1 MSIRIMVVDDDP
13 WMSELIRQMIHA
25 SRPATEVECFSCVEA
40 AMAAWASGHYQ
51 LVLSDWNLPDGAGI
65 DLLRFIRTS
74 DTEIPLVVITERSD
88 RQSVL
93 EVRQLGISAYITK
106 PFDVPA
112 VMAKINALLPDDEL
126 APAAPALS
134 DSLDTYLSQLSASD
148 LDLPLFSSVKESLQQ
163 AFSGVPM
170 DFRELAMR
178 WQNEPALCAYLI
190 SAANS
195 AAYGG
200 GVQPCEGL
208 AQALTRLGGRTALN
222 LAIAMALRQ
231 ASVVEDPLIGLWL
244 QEQFVA
250 SERLAERVVP
260 LARQCDLD
268 PAPLHAA
275 ALLHRI
281 GELCVLY
288 QADLWAGRGHAIDD
302 DMLSLAVAT
311 YGRAFALALKA
322 RWALPMSMRELI
334 GAVYALPKSHVHRNQ
349 VIMRL
354 AAALEHDEPTETV
367 TRLKALA
374 GLV

>member
-13 WMSELIRQMIHA
+13 WMSELIRQMIQS
-25 SRPATEVECFSCVEA
+25 SRPAAEVECFSCVETA
-40 AMAAWASGHYQ
+40 LAAWRSGLYQ
-51 LVLSDWNLPDGAGI
+51 LVLSDWNLPDGAGV
-65 DLLRFIRTS
+65 DLLRTMRMS
-74 DTEIPLVVITERSD
+74 DSELPLVVITGRSD

-106 PFDVPA
+106 PFDIPA
-112 VMAKINALLPDDEL
+112 VMAKINALLPEDEP

-134 DSLDTYLSQLSASD
+134 DSLETYLGQLSASD

-163 AFSGVPM
+163 AFSGVAT
-170 DFRELAMR
+170 DFRELAIH

-200 GVQPCEGL
+200 GLQPCEGL

-231 ASVVEDPLIGLWL
+231 SSVIEDPLIGLWL
-244 QEQFVA
+244 HEQFVA
-250 SERLAERVVP
+250 SERLAERVVS
-260 LARQCDLD
+260 LARQSALD
-268 PAPLHAA
+268 PGPLHAA

-281 GELCVLY
+281 GELWVLY
-288 QADLWAGRGHAIDD
+288 QVDLWAGRGHAVDD
-302 DMLSLAVAT
+302 DMLSVALAR

-322 RWALPMSMRELI
+322 RWALPMSMRDLI
-334 GAVYALPKSHVHRNQ
+334 GAVYALPKSHVHRDQ

-354 AAALEHDEPTETV
+354 AAAIEHGESVEAIA
-367 TRLKALA
+367 RLKALA